1 MVSTLQ
7 ERLGQIY
14 KNAKEQLYDLAT
26 SLTPSSPWKKK
37 ETVKDESVMS
47 SMSAPHVTSS
57 SRESSSVIS
66 SSSFPLFSSSD
77 PGLPNPMEEV
87 REELEHIILQLK
99 ECQASASA
107 KTPGDFLPLRRRLG
121 EIDAFYQQGRF
132 LIPGMDEQT
141 IPEGQGLLASLLNDA
156 HDLLQDNLEATDYYR
171 VSPELRTYH
180 DRLHN
185 LISAAK
191 FTIESKSM
199 IPHSL
204 HPSDLY
210 HYRQKL
216 SEIDEHYQQG
226 RFTPEGGG
234 GGGGKE
240 EEEEESKS
248 LVKLNETI
256 PEGQA
261 IIADLFQEA
270 YDVIHQG
277 LFATDYYKIVDEELM
292 PLHDTLDDYIV
303 SFTRILNS
311 NGQDLSLSMSP
322 RRKKG
327 AGGGKA
333 GGKDYMEEW
342 PENKEKKEAAARKRR
357 KRFITR
363 HEHHLQSIHEHLV
376 DYEGKTMGKKEK
388 FDQEGYDVVMD
399 LYNYASHLFQ
409 ECQKQMS

>member
-1 MVSTLQ
+1 
-7 ERLGQIY
+7 
-14 KNAKEQLYDLAT
+14 
-26 SLTPSSPWKKK
+26 
-37 ETVKDESVMS
+37 
-47 SMSAPHVTSS
+47 
-57 SRESSSVIS
+57 
-66 SSSFPLFSSSD
+66 
-77 PGLPNPMEEV
+77 
-87 REELEHIILQLK
+87 
-99 ECQASASA
+99 
-107 KTPGDFLPLRRRLG
+107 
-121 EIDAFYQQGRF
+121 
-132 LIPGMDEQT
+132 
-141 IPEGQGLLASLLNDA
+141 
-156 HDLLQDNLEATDYYR
+156 
-171 VSPELRTYH
+171 
-180 DRLHN
+180 
-185 LISAAK
+185 
-191 FTIESKSM
+191 M

-226 RFTPEGGG
+226 RFTPSKEIDKSGKKRKEEEEEEGEGRG
-234 GGGGKE
+234 NE

-248 LVKLNETI
+248 LVKLNESI

-303 SFTRILNS
+303 SFTRILHS

-333 GGKDYMEEW
+333 GGKDSMEEEW
-342 PENKEKKEAAARKRR
+342 PENKQKKEAAARKRR
-357 KRFITR
+357 KRFIAR

-376 DYEGKTMGKKEK
+376 DYEGKKTENEEKKEAAARK
-388 FDQEGYDVVMD
+388 RRKRFIARHE
-399 LYNYASHLFQ
+399 
-409 ECQKQMS
+409 